1 MIDLLMLVVIGLV
14 TWCVASEGVWGAA
27 LVFLCT
33 LLSGLL
39 AMNFFEPL
47 AVLLGSYL
55 PATYKDH
62 ADSVALVG
70 LFAGFVF
77 ALRMSTEQIAP
88 VFITLPDMAESI
100 GRWAF
105 AAATGLLTAAILL
118 TAVHTAVI
126 PREYLGFK
134 AEGPTFFG
142 LNLDRRWLGFTQYV
156 SEKSLANFRFVNEKN
171 ELIPHMF
178 DGPYFAVG
186 DPGNP
191 YPNKVWPS
199 FPIRYAARRDRI
211 AGGGIAPV
219 APAPVV
225 RPVAPAGGGG
235 SPGGGQASPG
245 F

>member
-1 MIDLLMLVVIGLV
+1 MIDLLLLVVIGLV
-14 TWCVASEGVWGAA
+14 TWCVASEGVWGAV

-47 AVLLGSYL
+47 AVVLESFL
-55 PATYKDH
+55 PPDYKPH

-70 LFAGFVF
+70 LFIAFVF
-77 ALRMSTEQIAP
+77 GLRMATEQIAP
-88 VFITLPDMAESI
+88 VFITLPDMAESL

-105 AAATGLLTAAILL
+105 AAASGLITAAFLLTAL
-118 TAVHTAVI
+118 HTAVI

-134 AEGPTFFG
+134 AEGPNFFG
-142 LNLDRRWLGFTQYV
+142 LNLDRQWLGFTQYV

-186 DPGNP
+186 DPNAP
-191 YPNKVWPS
+191 YANRIWPS
-199 FPIRYAARRDRI
+199 FPIRYAARRDQI
-211 AGGGIAPV
+211 AGGGLAQAAP
-219 APAPVV
+219 PPPVV
-225 RPVAPAGGGG
+225 QPVAPAGGGG
-235 SPGGGQASPG
+235 GGGQASPG

>member
-1 MIDLLMLVVIGLV
+1 MIDLLLLVVIGLV
-14 TWCVASEGVWGAA
+14 TWCVASEGVWGAV

-47 AVLLGSYL
+47 AALLESFL
-55 PATYKDH
+55 PTAYRGH

-70 LFAGFVF
+70 LFIAF
-77 ALRMSTEQIAP
+77 AFGLRMATEQIAP

-105 AAATGLLTAAILL
+105 ALATGYITAAFLL
-118 TAVHTAVI
+118 TAVHTAFI
-126 PREYLGFK
+126 PREYLGFT
-134 AEGPTFFG
+134 AEGPNFFG
-142 LNLDRRWLGFTQYV
+142 LNIDRQWLGFTQYV
-156 SEKSLANFRFVNEKN
+156 SEKSLANFRFVNEKG
-171 ELIPHMF
+171 ELIPHSF

-186 DPGNP
+186 DPNAP

-199 FPIRYAARRDRI
+199 FPIRYAARRDQL
-211 AGGGIAPV
+211 AGGGFAAP
-219 APAPVV
+219 PPPPVV
-225 RPVAPAGGGG
+225 RPVAPPAGG
-235 SPGGGQASPG
+235 GGGQASPG

>member
-1 MIDLLMLVVIGLV
+1 MIDLLLLVVIGLV

-47 AVLLGSYL
+47 AVLLSSYL
-55 PATYKDH
+55 PNDYKNH

-70 LFAGFVF
+70 LFTGFVF
-77 ALRMSTEQIAP
+77 ALRMSTERIAP

-142 LNLDRRWLGFTQYV
+142 LNIDRRWLGFTQYV

-186 DPGNP
+186 DPNAP

-199 FPIRYAARRDRI
+199 FPIRYAARRSGF
-211 AGGGIAPV
+211 GGAAQPVVVPV
-219 APAPVV
+219 A
-225 RPVAPAGGGG
+225 RPVGPAGGGG